1 MREEELRKDIIK
13 RNAAVQE
20 QRVFYEDAIKAGV
33 DDGKDVLTVH
43 ASGAQN
49 LGNSVNTKVV
59 VVQGKMMG

>member
-1 MREEELRKDIIK
+1 
-13 RNAAVQE
+13 
-20 QRVFYEDAIKAGV
+20 
-33 DDGKDVLTVH
+33 LTVH